1 MWWSFSLSVSL
12 FKRLNIRFHTS
23 VHKFIFWRQKNHR
36 NIWVLF
42 TILIKL
48 GWFYFTAL
56 NFSADSNEKYVLYVS
71 FCFLPFKIVSSWYT
85 CSEIW
90 KISALA
96 CKSLNICH
104 IPVAPNP
111 SLLEHQVIVLQIY
124 VFSLSTANR
133 RKLDLWRTKYSR
145 EYNVILKLVHICS
158 LVTACHKVSA
168 ASEESHISVV
178 CWFSRQTFLKCSR
191 EGWTIW
197 RNDVERERFSTFVSV
212 KLGHGGARGGGWL
225 WQIKGPKKQLITL
238 ITEHEIKR
246 RREKKNCVSL

>member
-12 FKRLNIRFHTS
+12 FKSFNITVHTP

-42 TILIKL
+42 AFLIKL

-56 NFSADSNEKYVLYVS
+56 NFSADSKEKYVLYVS

-85 CSEIW
+85 RSEIW

-96 CKSLNICH
+96 CTSLNICH

-133 RKLDLWRTKYSR
+133 RKLDLWRTKYSG

-158 LVTACHKVSA
+158 LVTACHNVSA
-168 ASEESHISVV
+168 ASEEFHISVV
-178 CWFSRQTFLKCSR
+178 RRFLERHFLKRSG
-191 EGWTIW
+191 EGWTMG
-197 RNDVERERFSTFVSV
+197 RTDVEKERFSTFVSV
-212 KLGHGGARGGGWL
+212 KTRQRRSRRRRVTLADQRSEKTADNTHNRARD
-225 WQIKGPKKQLITL
+225 QTQ
-238 ITEHEIKR
+238 E
-246 RREKKNCVSL
+246 REKKRVSL